1 MSDSSRLYAQCGDRY
16 RTSTEGLW
24 TLWNR
29 GYEDIQENAMN
40 RSSVGAMNVVTRRIF
55 SQTREGILV
64 LFLGWLAATGRR
76 EI

>member
-1 MSDSSRLYAQCGDRY
+1 MD
-16 RTSTEGLW
+16 
-24 TLWNR
+24 
-29 GYEDIQENAMN
+29 